1 MEDSVTNGKR
11 LVRLVVPKQGY
22 TKDEMAGANA
32 GCSSPDNHCS
42 HNTPQWLSDPYM
54 SDDTFPFPV
63 LNDISDL
70 ENAISQ
76 KMSPK
81 IGRQS
86 RTKRELSSLSSSHSP
101 LLNMDDYVEKRI
113 AEFVSTLNK
122 WRRQAEEEVANNGT
136 GNGQVESQEVTATTT
151 TESSPLEQN
160 EEAEQLSET
169 SSPSPHVGNDDDDEA
184 AEAVDGDVTKST
196 TDAPLTQFEI
206 ELRGVMKLVDTME
219 NYHVGSREKLKTE
232 KLFSSMFKIAG
243 SVQSSRDRKI
253 VPLQFLKTN
262 EQLLSTAIHTM
273 EPNQLIKIDRNLDLQ
288 VLDAVEQCQNSLG
301 RKDGL
306 RFIVDNNKCPPEVTL
321 FIHPTTLK
329 KIPLATIKKELPLD
343 LIYNRDE
350 EDYVLSVAWK
360 VADIAY
366 TSCYVYWMDNN
377 MRTIPFKLFGFV
389 ENLFEQKTF
398 QEAMYPANKD
408 GLEKY
413 NGVIPTEKELVDI
426 MVDLDALVAAVH
438 HVSRFKEYFTKPN
451 NKKERNSDK
460 KKNRRKSSIE
470 SLKYFE
476 VFNAQAYCLQQLNSN
491 LKPTYHNTYPRIMK
505 IC

>member
-243 SVQSSRDRKI
+243 SVQSSRDRKVHICYHFLTICYRYGPACRCCLFLQI

-306 RFIVDNNKCPPEVTL
+306 RFIVDNNKCPPEVGAYL
-321 FIHPTTLK
+321 GRS
-329 KIPLATIKKELPLD
+329 TIFDYKSD
-343 LIYNRDE
+343 LNF
-350 EDYVLSVAWK
+350 
-360 VADIAY
+360 
-366 TSCYVYWMDNN
+366 M
-377 MRTIPFKLFGFV
+377 FK
-389 ENLFEQKTF
+389 NL
-398 QEAMYPANKD
+398 
-408 GLEKY
+408 
-413 NGVIPTEKELVDI
+413 I
-426 MVDLDALVAAVH
+426 
-438 HVSRFKEYFTKPN
+438 R
-451 NKKERNSDK
+451 
-460 KKNRRKSSIE
+460 
-470 SLKYFE
+470 
-476 VFNAQAYCLQQLNSN
+476 
-491 LKPTYHNTYPRIMK
+491 
-505 IC
+505 